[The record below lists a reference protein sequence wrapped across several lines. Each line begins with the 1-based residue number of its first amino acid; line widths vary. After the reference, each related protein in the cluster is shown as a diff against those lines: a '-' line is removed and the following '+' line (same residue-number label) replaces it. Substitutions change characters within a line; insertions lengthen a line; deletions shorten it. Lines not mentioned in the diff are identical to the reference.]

1 MTRQLWNRR
10 EGQRSL
16 PCTLDGAGIRWLR
29 VCIVG
34 VPLVAV
40 LVTTAGARVS
50 GPWWLELLCLDD
62 QWALWA
68 VVPFEVDQDGALS
81 GEGIFVL
88 TPAARNDLGT
98 DARGTIRISGRLA
111 EGGFDLDAISFSD
124 YELGQGDSL
133 TRRMTVLQL
142 EGYGSAW
149 EDREALEECIEALEK
164 AERAE
169 IQAKDGAEAGF
180 DIAVGGQV
188 YLVLHRRELLPL
200 TENWKCLSTW
210 SDACGSSR
218 AGSVCASTAALFD
231 FFPPRL

>member
-1 MTRQLWNRR
+1 MT
-10 EGQRSL
+10 
-16 PCTLDGAGIRWLR
+16 A
-29 VCIVG
+29 
-34 VPLVAV
+34 
-40 LVTTAGARVS
+40 
-50 GPWWLELLCLDD
+50 
-62 QWALWA
+62 
-68 VVPFEVDQDGALS
+68 
-81 GEGIFVL
+81 
-88 TPAARNDLGT
+88 
-98 DARGTIRISGRLA
+98 
-111 EGGFDLDAISFSD
+111 
-124 YELGQGDSL
+124 
-133 TRRMTVLQL
+133 LQL

-149 EDREALEECIEALEK
+149 GDREVLEECIEALGT

-188 YLVLHRRELLPL
+188 YLVLHRGELLPL